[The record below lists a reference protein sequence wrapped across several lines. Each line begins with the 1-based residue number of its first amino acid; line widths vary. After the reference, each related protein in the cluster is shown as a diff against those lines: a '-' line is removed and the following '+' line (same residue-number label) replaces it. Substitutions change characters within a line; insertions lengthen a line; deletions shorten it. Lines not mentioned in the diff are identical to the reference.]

1 MIELETGRNLFQIP
15 YYRTE
20 NNNWF
25 RDFNESILHSNNQLS
40 WDLTA
45 FLSFFSFGYVC
56 GERTLIKEISRNPW
70 LSRINNGEIIYED
83 IPAHNNFWYSTR
95 EIAENLKLLLANELK
110 KVCEGQNNIYV
121 LLSGGLDSRII
132 AAILS
137 ELYRKREIVV
147 KPIAVTWGLP
157 DSRDVVYGSE
167 TAKILNLEW
176 IHIDLNQEILYENI
190 FLTANDLGC
199 MVSPIHLH
207 GMSWFKNVPGD
218 SLVINGSYG
227 DSVGRAEFSGRH
239 VLEIT
244 HHFPTNEKLL
254 MQYSYK
260 SESDKWFTEDTYRLH
275 SRSMDRRPYVLKE
288 LEMQAEYMRGMIGQA
303 MTLIEKYCN
312 VYHAFTDPKV
322 YSYMWSIHPS
332 NRGDASYFELLKSFD
347 QRLCAIPWARTNKNL
362 WGGVRSGTKNLSKEY
377 HQYNNWIRNDL
388 NDYLNLQVDIDWL
401 SEIRFL
407 DINSINNLKNRIKK
421 NIGDSRDADLLI
433 WLASFHIFYD
443 KLVSIGKKI
452 NAPVTLKVSLEERPY
467 NSRITGGKIKGSL
480 TRKKIYI
487 DYLKPLR
494 LKLLKMKAKLEYPPI
509 YLP

>member
-1 MIELETGRNLFQIP
+1 LIELETGRNLFQIP
-15 YYRTE
+15 FYRTE

-167 TAKILNLEW
+167 TAKILGFEW
-176 IHIDLNQEILYENI
+176 IHIDINQETLYENI
-190 FLTANDLGC
+190 FLTATHLGC

-207 GMSWFKNVPGD
+207 GMSWFKNVSDD

-227 DSVGRAEFSGRH
+227 DSVGRAEFSRSH

-244 HHFPTNEKLL
+244 HHYPTNERLL
-254 MQYSYK
+254 MKNSYK
-260 SESDKWFTEDTYRLH
+260 SESIKGFAEDSYRLH
-275 SRSMDRRPYVLKE
+275 SRSMDKRPYVLKE

-303 MTLIEKYCN
+303 MTLIKKYCN

-347 QRLCAIPWARTNKNL
+347 PQLCAIPWARTNKNL
-362 WGGVRSGTKNLSKEY
+362 WGEMRPGSKYLKKDY

-388 NDYLNLQVDIDWL
+388 FNYLDSQVDTDWL
-401 SEIRFL
+401 SEIRFVNV
-407 DINSINNLKNRIKK
+407 NSIINLKNRIKK

-433 WLASFHIFYD
+433 WLASLHVFCD
-443 KLVSIGKKI
+443 ENVSNGKKI
-452 NAPVTLKVSLEERPY
+452 NVPDDILGSLEVTPNHPGIRV
-467 NSRITGGKIKGSL
+467 GKIKDSL
-480 TRKKIYI
+480 TRRKIYI

-494 LKLLKMKAKLEYPPI
+494 LSFRKMKAKHKYPPI
-509 YLP
+509 Y